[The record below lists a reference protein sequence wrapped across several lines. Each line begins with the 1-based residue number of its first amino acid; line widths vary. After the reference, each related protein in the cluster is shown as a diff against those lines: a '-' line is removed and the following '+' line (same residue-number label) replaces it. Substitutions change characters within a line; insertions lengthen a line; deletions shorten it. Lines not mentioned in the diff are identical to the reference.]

1 MFWIGIRCFPYG
13 SGLPILT
20 SKANKALPIPSHPI
34 LCIIISL
41 VSLIELKAKQAVV
54 APLIVMYFL
63 SIRLQL
69 KKKKKAFWNRQVDF
83 FFLQVFF
90 SFNWNN
96 TLNWYLIIPPQY
108 SLKMMRFAPDRML
121 NDYKTGILEIKN
133 WCCFQSNTEYQL
145 LLIDRAPCSFLLIKW
160 LVSSYLLQWEYV
172 SQGPF
177 KMNI

>member
-69 KKKKKAFWNRQVDF
+69 KKKKGILKQTSRF
-83 FFLQVFF
+83 FFFYRCF
-90 SFNWNN
+90 SLSTETIPW
-96 TLNWYLIIPPQY
+96 TDISSSHLNIVW
-108 SLKMMRFAPDRML
+108 KWWD
-121 NDYKTGILEIKN
+121 
-133 WCCFQSNTEYQL
+133 L
-145 LLIDRAPCSFLLIKW
+145 LLIGCWMIIKPEFW
-160 LVSSYLLQWEYV
+160 RSRTGVVFKVTLNTSYSW
-172 SQGPF
+172 
-177 KMNI
+177 

>member
-1 MFWIGIRCFPYG
+1 MVQGCLY
-13 SGLPILT
+13 LPQKQT
-20 SKANKALPIPSHPI
+20 KHCQSHPIPSCA
-34 LCIIISL
+34 LLFLWWAWLNWRQNKQLWLLWLSCISCPSDYSL
-41 VSLIELKAKQAVV
+41 
-54 APLIVMYFL
+54 
-63 SIRLQL
+63 
-69 KKKKKAFWNRQVDF
+69 KKKKAFWNRQVDF

-133 WCCFQSNTEYQL
+133 WCCFQSNTKYQL